1 MTLLTRASQMFP
13 DLSTGLMGFFNEDP
27 DWGNGWTSK
36 LPAVNITE
44 RDKAFNIELAAPG
57 LDKDDFEL
65 TIDNQQL
72 TISCEKQEENESKKD
87 QYYRKEFSYESFRR
101 SFMLPDTVNADK
113 IKAAYKD
120 GVLTVELPKKE
131 MAIKSPRKQ
140 ISVS

>member
-1 MTLLTRASQMFP
+1 MTLLTRTSQMFP
-13 DLSTGLMGFFNEDP
+13 DLSTGLMGFFNEDR

-36 LPAVNITE
+36 LPAANITE
-44 RDKAFNIELAAPG
+44 NDKAFNIELAAPG